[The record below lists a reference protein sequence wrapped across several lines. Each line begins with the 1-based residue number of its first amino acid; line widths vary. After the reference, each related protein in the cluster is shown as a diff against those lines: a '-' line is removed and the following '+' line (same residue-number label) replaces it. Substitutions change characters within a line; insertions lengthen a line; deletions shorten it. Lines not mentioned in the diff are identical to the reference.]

1 VDVIMLGYD
10 IQGPVVSNKVD
21 SVLWAVVLASFR
33 VLKDGGRHVESG
45 A

>member
-1 VDVIMLGYD
+1 MLGYD
-10 IQGPVVSNKVD
+10 VQAA
-21 SVLWAVVLASFR
+21 VLVGDKMHAVLAVVVALASFC